1 MTPKVTITNCQECK
15 SYNSSVFCNLDDELL
30 NDLNKNKSVF
40 LFKKGQYIFTEGG
53 RPTGVYC
60 IIKGRVKIHKFGLD
74 KDQIVRIGS
83 KSDII
88 GYRALI
94 SKELYSATAEALED
108 TEVCFIPKASF
119 LDFINKDKDLP
130 LKMMRILSKDVKYAE
145 RNSMNIAQASI
156 LIKRRGE
163 LMHSS
168 IEPNISGMAAIIGK
182 NASSVDEIIKK
193 NNLDVV
199 IANDNSPKQV
209 VVSGLIEAINNSE
222 NVFSQNGVKKYIKLN
237 VSAAFHSKFMND
249 AQNKLNDEIDKISFK
264 NKIIPIISNYDANIN
279 SEVDKVI
286 FALKNQMSNKVNWT
300 KSIKTLEGTDI
311 DQIIEIGP
319 GKVLSGLISRITNKF
334 DIKSI
339 DKIMDLEKFN

>member
-1 MTPKVTITNCQECK
+1 MTAIIFPGQGSQYLNMSMDFNESFEVANKVFQEIEDSTKINIRQIISKNQSDNLNQTNFTQISIFAASMAIYK
-15 SYNSSVFCNLDDELL
+15 TLL
-30 NDLNKNKSVF
+30 NQIGQEILNPKF
-40 LFKKGQYIFTEGG
+40 LLGHSLGE
-53 RPTGVYC
+53 
-60 IIKGRVKIHKFGLD
+60 
-74 KDQIVRIGS
+74 
-83 KSDII
+83 
-88 GYRALI
+88 
-94 SKELYSATAEALED
+94 YSALVA
-108 TEVCFIPKASF
+108 
-119 LDFINKDKDLP
+119 N
-130 LKMMRILSKDVKYAE
+130 
-145 RNSMNIAQASI
+145 NSMNIAQASI

>member
-1 MTPKVTITNCQECK
+1 MTAIIFPGQGSQYLNMSMDFNESFEVANKVFQEIEDSTKINIRQIISKNQSDNLNQTNFTQISIFAASMAIYK
-15 SYNSSVFCNLDDELL
+15 TLL
-30 NDLNKNKSVF
+30 NQIGQEILNPKF
-40 LFKKGQYIFTEGG
+40 LLGHSLGE
-53 RPTGVYC
+53 
-60 IIKGRVKIHKFGLD
+60 
-74 KDQIVRIGS
+74 
-83 KSDII
+83 
-88 GYRALI
+88 
-94 SKELYSATAEALED
+94 YSALVA
-108 TEVCFIPKASF
+108 
-119 LDFINKDKDLP
+119 N
-130 LKMMRILSKDVKYAE
+130 
-145 RNSMNIAQASI
+145 NSMNIAQASI

-339 DKIMDLEKFN
+339 DKIKDLEKFN